1 MKHMVAPLRVL
12 FMAFVSF
19 SLTFGI
25 ENVVWSDEL
34 PRRISLGTQLQ
45 PVTEE
50 TKERLGLKNLNGAQV
65 TSVMPNSTAE
75 AAGMKSGD
83 VLLAIGNKRIA
94 SIPAL
99 IEHLGTLRGGDE
111 LVLKINREGNPVELK
126 TFANELDRETSAEFE
141 IEYGSVTAPVGKLRT
156 VLSLPKNAT
165 KHRAILLLGGLG
177 NAFVEHP
184 VADPT
189 GAKNIAYQLTKRGF
203 AVLRVDKPGC
213 GDSEGGPARDVDFQ
227 SVIDGYIAALRKL
240 KSDPRIDRN
249 HVYLFGVSMGGVQA
263 PLVAA
268 AESVRGIGIFG
279 AMSMNWLE
287 YIEGTTKRQLK
298 LGGVSDADIT
308 QALKVQIAG
317 WRAILEE
324 GLSPDD
330 ILSKANGLSDWSEQ
344 VWQEGQYFSG
354 ITYKFFQQLAKSNIE
369 AAWGKFDGPVI
380 SMWGEMDF
388 VTSKEDHQKVAD
400 VINAKSPSKA
410 TFMVI
415 PNVDHNLRKASSI
428 EDALQQTGGS
438 FSPAVIDAYAKWL
451 EKVPAN

>member
-1 MKHMVAPLRVL
+1 MKHMAALLRI
-12 FMAFVSF
+12 FFVTLISF
-19 SLTFGI
+19 SLVSGI
-25 ENVVWSDEL
+25 DNFVWSDEL

-65 TSVMPNSTAE
+65 TSVIPNSTAE
-75 AAGMKSGD
+75 AAGIKSGD
-83 VLLAIGNKRIA
+83 VLLAVGNKRIA
-94 SIPAL
+94 SIPAVV
-99 IEHLGTLRGGDE
+99 EHLATLRGGDE
-111 LVLKINREGNPVELK
+111 LVLKINRDGNPVELK
-126 TFANELDRETSAEFE
+126 TFAKELDRETSVEFE

-227 SVIDGYIAALRKL
+227 SVVDGYIAALRQL
-240 KSDPRIDRN
+240 KNDPRIDSN

-287 YIEGTTKRQLK
+287 YIEGTAKRQLK
-298 LGGVSDADIT
+298 LGGVTDADIT
-308 QALKVQIAG
+308 EALKVQTAG

-330 ILSKANGLSDWSEQ
+330 LFSKANGLGDWSEQ

-369 AAWGKFDGPVI
+369 AAWAKFDGPVI

-400 VINAKSPSKA
+400 VVNAKSPSNA
-410 TFMVI
+410 TFVAI
-415 PNVDHNLRKASSI
+415 PNVDHNLREASSI
-428 EDALQQTGGS
+428 DDALKQTGVAL
-438 FSPAVIDAYAKWL
+438 SPAVMDAYAKWI
-451 EKVPAN
+451 EKLSSN